1 SPTSSASQ
9 ASTAPS
15 PVQPM
20 RMEAY
25 IPDSIT
31 QCTSTSTAI
40 AVDKFAEVKQFL
52 SKYAPLT
59 SRKYAVANSEFNDT
73 YDALESK
80 KRREYQGTELA
91 EMKIKLTEQ
100 IRKSLYMVA
109 AQETKVNFYHLQ
121 VGARLLQLLDEFRKN
136 DHPKG
141 EQFAE
146 FLAYIDQ
153 ELHLKRASFYLYKA
167 YYEFVNDFQR
177 FKVAPVAFT
186 ALCRK
191 LKKIQ
196 AWFTSPECKSLERQ
210 NCLSAEYWKSLPE
223 APSMHNRDS
232 TFAVGFDDDDLLADF
247 DLVEFDDD

>member
-1 SPTSSASQ
+1 MLHFSKGMHYAFCETSDDDSGTLVGANAPTYQGSDYAPQSQQGSSPTSSASQ

-40 AVDKFAEVKQFL
+40 AVDKFAE
-52 SKYAPLT
+52 
-59 SRKYAVANSEFNDT
+59 
-73 YDALESK
+73 
-80 KRREYQGTELA
+80 
-91 EMKIKLTEQ
+91 
-100 IRKSLYMVA
+100 
-109 AQETKVNFYHLQ
+109 
-121 VGARLLQLLDEFRKN
+121 
-136 DHPKG
+136 
-141 EQFAE
+141 FAE

-167 YYEFVNDFQR
+167 YYEFVNYFQR

-196 AWFTSPECKSLERQ
+196 AWFTSSECKSLERQ

-223 APSMHNRDS
+223 APSMQNRDS

-247 DLVEFDDD
+247 DLVEFEDD